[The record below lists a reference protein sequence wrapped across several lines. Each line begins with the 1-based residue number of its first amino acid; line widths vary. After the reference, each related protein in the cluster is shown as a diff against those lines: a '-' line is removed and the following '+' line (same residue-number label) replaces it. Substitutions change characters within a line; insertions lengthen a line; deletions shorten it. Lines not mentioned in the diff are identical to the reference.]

1 MRLFGTTGWL
11 ARRHAKRIAALRD
24 RLYAAQ
30 AQLPYLLAS
39 RDSLNMSVALV
50 AGKLDRKEAS
60 FEPEETALLDHFFN
74 PEPAAFHP
82 ALALNRLDD
91 ALDELY
97 RRERAVRR
105 AKKVITSL
113 RRKLGLDP
121 DDLMGS
127 HGQRQGE
134 EALPGGSDQ

>member
-1 MRLFGTTGWL
+1 MSLFGRTGWF
-11 ARRHAKRIAALRD
+11 ARRRAKQVAKLRS
-24 RLYAAQ
+24 RLYAVQ

-39 RDSLNMSVALV
+39 RDSLNISVALV
-50 AGKLDRKEAS
+50 SGKLDRNDVS
-60 FEPEETALLDHFFN
+60 FAPEEIALLDHFFN

-82 ALALNRLDD
+82 ALALHRLED

-105 AKKVITSL
+105 AKTAIEAL
-113 RRKLGLDP
+113 RRRLGLDP

-127 HGQRQGE
+127 HKPGAGQT
-134 EALPGGSDQ
+134 